1 MNKHQADRHAPRT
14 TTQPP
19 PPAPPRPQSHPPHAR
34 SWVGRLL
41 AEPSVRITLL
51 AWLAANVAV
60 VLLARG
66 HLPFQ
71 RPAVAGRSYL
81 GQLLA
86 PNVAMLEVLGL
97 IAVAFA
103 LTRNR
108 VIPEHIHPRQ
118 DERFTI
124 LAGKAHFTLNGE
136 KHVAGPGQTV
146 VVPAGVP
153 HSVANPG
160 PAQIDSIVERR
171 PALQAKEFHEA
182 AAGLAA
188 DGKTTPTGV
197 PKNPLQLGATF
208 WHFRHDSRVTSTPIW
223 VQNLMF
229 PPLWAL
235 AKVFGV
241 RPYHHRWDSR
251 I

>member
-1 MNKHQADRHAPRT
+1 MNTHEVNQHTPDTATR
-14 TTQPP
+14 PP
-19 PPAPPRPQSHPPHAR
+19 PPPPPQSHPPHAR

-103 LTRNR
+103 LTRKR
-108 VIPEHIHPRQ
+108 VIPDVAARAPARAIAARE
-118 DERFTI
+118 T
-124 LAGKAHFTLNGE
+124 LA
-136 KHVAGPGQTV
+136 
-146 VVPAGVP
+146 
-153 HSVANPG
+153 
-160 PAQIDSIVERR
+160 
-171 PALQAKEFHEA
+171 
-182 AAGLAA
+182 
-188 DGKTTPTGV
+188 
-197 PKNPLQLGATF
+197 
-208 WHFRHDSRVTSTPIW
+208 
-223 VQNLMF
+223 
-229 PPLWAL
+229 
-235 AKVFGV
+235 
-241 RPYHHRWDSR
+241 
-251 I
+251 